1 MKTEF
6 YDRSKRANLYNSIF
20 IYKSISL
27 LLLII
32 ISIVLAVLFHVER
45 PYLTAA
51 SDGKT
56 SPFIIAVAVCIIL
69 FILSSVLDFVILFRT
84 MSIGTKLNAL
94 AFIDHLTGLP
104 NRHSCDLLIKSFSS
118 PQRLKY
124 AGFILMQISN
134 LSSINKEDG
143 HTGGNWLISEFSN
156 ILEDVSDNYGY
167 VGRNGGN
174 EFIMLM
180 ENCDKER
187 ADRFLE
193 KLRERIHGYN
203 EMNVGAM
210 IEVTYSKVLNCD
222 EQRDQISDLISLG
235 YKKIR
240 ETPLKLS

>member
-20 IYKSISL
+20 LHKCISL

-32 ISIVLAVLFHVER
+32 MSVVLAVLFLVER
-45 PYLTAA
+45 PLLTAA
-51 SDGKT
+51 SGGKT
-56 SPFIIAVAVCIIL
+56 PPFIIAVAICIIL
-69 FILSSVLDFVILFRT
+69 FILSSILDFIILFRT
-84 MSIGTKLNAL
+84 ISIGTKLNAL

-104 NRHSCDLLIKSFSS
+104 NRHSCDLLIRSFSS
-118 PQRLKY
+118 PQRLKN

-134 LSSINKEDG
+134 LGSINKEDG

-156 ILEDVSDNYGY
+156 ILEDVSDTYGY

-180 ENCDKER
+180 DDCDPSR
-187 ADRFLE
+187 ADMFLE
-193 KLRERIHGYN
+193 KLRARIHGYN
-203 EMNVGAM
+203 ELNVGAM

-222 EQRDQISDLISLG
+222 EQKEQISDLISLG

>member
-27 LLLII
+27 LLLVIM
-32 ISIVLAVLFHVER
+32 SIVLAVLFHAER

-51 SDGKT
+51 SGGRT
-56 SPFIIAVAVCIIL
+56 TPFLIAVAICIIL
-69 FILSSVLDFVILFRT
+69 FIISSVLDFIILFRT
-84 MSIGTKLNAL
+84 MSIGTKLNTL

-118 PQRLKY
+118 PERLKN

-134 LSSINKEDG
+134 LGSINKEDG

-156 ILEDVSDNYGY
+156 ILEDVSENYGY
-167 VGRNGGN
+167 IGRNGGN

-180 ENCDKER
+180 DDCDSSR
-187 ADRFLE
+187 ADMFLG

-210 IEVTYSKVLNCD
+210 LEVTYSEVLNCD
-222 EQRDQISDLISLG
+222 EHMEQISDLISLG

>member
-20 IYKSISL
+20 LYKCISL

-32 ISIVLAVLFHVER
+32 MSVVLAVLFHVER

-51 SDGKT
+51 SGGKT
-56 SPFIIAVAVCIIL
+56 PPFIIAVAICIIL
-69 FILSSVLDFVILFRT
+69 FILSSILDFIILFRT
-84 MSIGTKLNAL
+84 ISIGTKLNAL

-104 NRHSCDLLIKSFSS
+104 NRHSCDLLIRSFSS
-118 PQRLKY
+118 PQRLKN

-134 LSSINKEDG
+134 LGSINKEDG

-156 ILEDVSDNYGY
+156 ILEDVSDTYGY
-167 VGRNGGN
+167 IGRNGGN

-180 ENCDKER
+180 DDCDPAR
-187 ADRFLE
+187 ADMFLE

-203 EMNVGAM
+203 ELNVGAM

-222 EQRDQISDLISLG
+222 EQKEQISDLISLG